1 MKTRKKIS
9 KTMKILISL
18 IVIATAGVGG
28 IGKRKRLGKV
38 PKGER
43 LKRVEASKNDRDG
56 KFVNKEHTPQFDHKK
71 NSDKDTAN
79 NQNKVNRKPLQP
91 IEAIKTDLHS
101 IDKDSNIIVWFGHS
115 SYYIQLD
122 GKRYFIDPVFY
133 AASPVS
139 FIMKPFPGTDI
150 YKPCDIPNIDYLII
164 THDHWDHLDYKT
176 VTELRDRIANVVCP
190 LGVGQHFEYWKF
202 DTNKIIELDWD
213 ECSTASD
220 QLKIHC
226 LPARHFSNRSLRMN
240 RTLWASFL
248 IQSQSYTIYIGG
260 DSGYGKHYKEIGERF
275 PNIDLA
281 LLENG
286 QYNIKWQYI
295 HLMPHLMPK
304 AAKELGARRFI
315 TGHHLKFALSEHS
328 WNEPYKNIEA
338 MRAEGLDVIDPKI
351 GEIVELK

>member
-9 KTMKILISL
+9 KTMKILIPL
-18 IVIATAGVGG
+18 IAIATAGAIG
-28 IGKRKRLGKV
+28 IGNIKSLGKL

-43 LKRVEASKNDRDG
+43 LKRIEASKNYRDG
-56 KFVNKEHTPQFDHKK
+56 KFWNKEHTPQFDHKK
-71 NSDKDTAN
+71 NNDSDTAN

-122 GKRYFIDPVFY
+122 GKRYLIDPVFY

-213 ECSTASD
+213 ECSTA
-220 QLKIHC
+220 
-226 LPARHFSNRSLRMN
+226 NEELR
-240 RTLWASFL
+240 
-248 IQSQSYTIYIGG
+248 
-260 DSGYGKHYKEIGERF
+260 
-275 PNIDLA
+275 IDR
-281 LLENG
+281 
-286 QYNIKWQYI
+286 K
-295 HLMPHLMPK
+295 
-304 AAKELGARRFI
+304 
-315 TGHHLKFALSEHS
+315 S
-328 WNEPYKNIEA
+328 
-338 MRAEGLDVIDPKI
+338 V
-351 GEIVELK
+351 V